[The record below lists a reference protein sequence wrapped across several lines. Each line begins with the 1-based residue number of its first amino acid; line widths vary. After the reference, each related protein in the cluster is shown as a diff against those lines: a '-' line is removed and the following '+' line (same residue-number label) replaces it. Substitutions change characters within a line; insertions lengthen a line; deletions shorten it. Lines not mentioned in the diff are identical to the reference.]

1 MVAKKT
7 SETVSKKSAG
17 ELAVG
22 DKFRS
27 SESDVWQE
35 VISVENS
42 ESDWFEEDQATKK
55 EIVSCETKV
64 EGSIEKFRFTA
75 FTKVEVE
82 VLNG

>member
-1 MVAKKT
+1 MVTKKT
-7 SETVSKKSAG
+7 SETVSKKTAG

-27 SESDVWQE
+27 SENDVWQE
-35 VISVENS
+35 VVSLERT
-42 ESDWFEEDQATKK
+42 ESDLLEDQVTKK

-75 FTKVEVE
+75 FSKVEVE
-82 VLNG
+82 ILNG